1 MTPPNEIAEAA
12 LAPRYL
18 NVTLTAVS
26 PDKRWFVHEIG
37 DGPVAMDRFSKDFDE
52 LGGLFIDYR
61 ANRHRNM
68 TIRSN
73 VGINVISAA
82 DGSTTEI
89 DASIDV
95 Q

>member
-1 MTPPNEIAEAA
+1 M
-12 LAPRYL
+12 
-18 NVTLTAVS
+18 TLTAVS